1 MAEHNDYGDW
11 AEERASSYL
20 IRKGYAILDRNW
32 RFDRAEVDVIAKK
45 DHWIIGVEVKARKTD
60 DFLPPEQFV
69 DERKQNLLIKA
80 MNRYVQQVDG
90 LFEIRFDIITIVGSK
105 EQYSLKHIE
114 HAFE

>member
-20 IRKGYAILDRNW
+20 VRKGYAVLERNW
-32 RFDRAEVDVIAKK
+32 RFDRAEVDIIAKWNN
-45 DHWIIGVEVKARKTD
+45 WIIAVEVKARKSD
-60 DFLPPEQFV
+60 DFLAPELFV
-69 DERKQNLLIKA
+69 DERKQGLLIKA
-80 MNRYVQQVDG
+80 MNRYIDKIEG
-90 LFEIRFDIITIVGSK
+90 FPETRFDIITIVGNK

>member
-20 IRKGYAILDRNW
+20 IRKGYTILERNW
-32 RFDRAEVDVIAKK
+32 RFDRAEVDVIAKDGK
-45 DHWIIGVEVKARKTD
+45 WIIAIEVKARKTD
-60 DFLPPEQFV
+60 GFMPPEEAV
-69 DERKQNLLIKA
+69 DERKQKLLIKA
-80 MNRYVQQVDG
+80 MNRYVQNVDG
-90 LFEIRFDIITIVGSK
+90 LFEIRFDVITIVGSK